1 MNTVK
6 IWDFW
11 ADKYDKLWVQKYS
24 LSPTR
29 RDIIKEIKKIIQLN
43 ISYRVLDMGCGTGQ
57 LISDMQRQF
66 KDYDIK
72 YTGVDISPKMIE
84 IAKSNDSQTTYYN
97 CSVED
102 FSIEDKSFDIIIC
115 SHSFPYYP
123 NKADVIM
130 KFYSLLKGTG
140 SLFLAQ
146 ASANSTYDNIAMF
159 FVKFTTSS
167 AKYLSAQKIQT
178 LIQDKFILIKLHKIK
193 EETYMPTICLFVL
206 KKETRE

>member
-1 MNTVK
+1 MSAVK

-11 ADKYDKLWVQKYS
+11 ANKYNRLWVQKYS

-29 RDIIKEIKKIIQLN
+29 REIIKEINKTIQLN
-43 ISYRVLDMGCGTGQ
+43 KAYCVLDMGCGTGQ
-57 LISDMQRQF
+57 LIGDMQKEF
-66 KDYDIK
+66 KDYNIK

-84 IAKSNDSQTTYYN
+84 IARSNDTTTTYHN

-102 FSIEDKSFDIIIC
+102 FSIQDKSFDIIIC

-123 NKADVIM
+123 NKAGVIM

-178 LIQDKFILIKLHKIK
+178 LIQDKFILKKINEIK
-193 EETYMPTICLFVL
+193 EKGYMPTICLFVL
-206 KKETRE
+206 KKE